1 MPKKPEFAK
10 GNKSDKEHSP
20 IKDRTQKPG
29 RREASYN
36 GGGHEKMDREMKLGD
51 TGEPIDDMGKSTGG
65 ETNVFDDIRKLSRGK
80 KSNEGCFPKL
90 FMLLLSIMTG
100 AAYFF
105 LSS

>member
-1 MPKKPEFAK
+1 
-10 GNKSDKEHSP
+10 
-20 IKDRTQKPG
+20 
-29 RREASYN
+29 
-36 GGGHEKMDREMKLGD
+36 
-51 TGEPIDDMGKSTGG
+51 MGKSTGG
-65 ETNVFDDIRKLSRGK
+65 DTNVFDDIKKLSRGK